1 MQNDGIDR
9 KKKPLH
15 AHTFEGRV
23 SHFWENTVNNLEN
36 QLFKADYLVVKMAE
50 VENSSLISA

>member
-15 AHTFEGRV
+15 TRTREELHIFQGD
-23 SHFWENTVNNLEN
+23 TVNYLEN
-36 QLFKADYLVVKMAE
+36 QLFKADYLVVKMTE
-50 VENSSLISA
+50 EENSSIISA